1 MAGSL
6 CGSAWAES
14 IMDLT
19 GIGAQATQLESGK
32 KYLLVDPSSNEAYG
46 HELSGTTLAS
56 ITSSLSANLASKDDV
71 RKYVWEV
78 SVTTALGQYS
88 YTFKNV
94 ESGKLLRINSAYSGI
109 ETNASEDDVNTHKD
123 FVFEANA
130 SASTVTAA
138 KYNSASNSYLYIHE
152 GNTSYTPHGLS
163 WSANALTVSSVTAP
177 KFYEVKSEELMDA
190 DELNALYN
198 TSGFSFAS
206 KRLTDQT
213 AEPNGNLFNTKKVV
227 ARYVPQGY
235 EVEVDATDPSYAG
248 LTSDL
253 RIESGMYFFT
263 ENAPKMGADLDGDGK
278 ADVSIDYKD
287 WMNATILVVSSTE
300 TVEATNAGR
309 ASGDGF
315 ALAEVKVSD
324 LNFYQG
330 TDDAWMTE
338 GNEISINNA
347 KFRVQKSYVDAY
359 PYELNVDGFRYRKQ
373 GSKAEHGEADVKLH
387 VLEHNDD
394 FFLTTIHKPAAPAVF
409 GDQFIFKLAAA
420 GMKKG
425 IELLNKEAKVAA
437 YTIRIL
443 DGKEYNS
450 TDKIDKKDIKSVYG
464 KYLTNAVKV
473 VGGANQ
479 FKLVAKAKVLS
490 QLETPAYQWAISSV
504 DETYKVTFTNRE
516 TGEYFQASLFPKADL
531 GENVYELAMDPKEVT
546 AIYVD
551 ENTYNETEG
560 DDADMQQLIV
570 ELTPAEVDPYAG
582 FLNLDDETLVT
593 MAFARDN
600 NETSN
605 KWYVAAKKQA
615 GGYEL
620 NKNGKFAN
628 EVSGAAQWQLVKD
641 EKQSTII
648 ERSFVYNKDG
658 RVTVQARADKG
669 YAYVY
674 QLQYINDGI
683 ETERYFPK
691 GTSNVDEEEMLV
703 GEGLAKFVI
712 KLAADGSVYLIPVTQ
727 TSSNLASILDENT
740 KSVVD
745 ATYKQ
750 NIDKCEYKIPSSVY
764 AWPIAPTA
772 GNQDW
777 LLNTYLLVE
786 APEISYPAEEGHI
799 SLESDKGNYIS
810 MNENRDGIVVNE
822 NQYSF
827 YLQVTDEDAVVPSFY
842 ISNKGTVENGD
853 RLFLFN
859 PKDSVDYY
867 VADGTYDRKY
877 EWIKGET
884 KAIFKPATLWET
896 KDTLTTVVK
905 GNKVS
910 VAEEADD
917 EGVLGGLDNFKVQI
931 IQCEDNENEYRI
943 RSVAANKSS
952 YLYSFNDQLSWS
964 GNKAKAMRFTISA
977 GDPTSNESIADAAEG
992 VKVIAGNGTVEI
1004 QGAAGKNVVI
1014 TNVLGKVIT
1023 STVLTSDNATI
1034 AAPAGIIVVAVDGEE
1049 AVKAVVK

>member
-6 CGSAWAES
+6 CGSAFAQTPTVS
-14 IMDLT
+14 IKDLT
-19 GIGAQATQLESGK
+19 GIGSTVANELKNGAR
-32 KYLLVDPSSNEAYG
+32 YVMVDASSSLAYG
-46 HELSGTTLAS
+46 HEISTTTGKIVEVGEAINTPIFYDDS
-56 ITSSLSANLASKDDV
+56 DSKDGV
-71 RKYVWEV
+71 KKYIWTV
-78 SVTTALGQYS
+78 SVTEAPRGFFS
-88 YTFKNV
+88 YTLTNA
-94 ESGKLLRINSAYSGI
+94 ETGKALRYNSAYNAI
-109 ETNASEDDVNTHKD
+109 EKDPTAKAEDTFKD
-123 FVFEANA
+123 FVFEAT
-130 SASTVTAA
+130 STVTSTPTGA
-138 KYNSASNSYLYIHE
+138 KYSASNNYMVAYKA
-152 GNTSYTPHGLS
+152 GATTWNGLS
-163 WSANALTVSSVTAP
+163 WSGSPLTSTVAISAP
-177 KFYEVKSEELMDA
+177 AFYEVKSEKLEDA
-190 DELNALYN
+190 SELNALYN

-213 AEPNGNLFNTKKVV
+213 AEPNGNLFNTKRVV
-227 ARYVPQGY
+227 ARYVSSAID
-235 EVEVDATDPSYAG
+235 VDATQYPSYAG
-248 LTSDL
+248 GNDDL
-253 RIESGMYFFT
+253 RIEPGMYFFT
-263 ENAPKMGADLDGDGK
+263 ENAPKDGAD
-278 ADVSIDYKD
+278 YKE

-315 ALAEVKVSD
+315 ALTEVKVSD

-330 TDDAWMTE
+330 TDDAWKTA

-373 GSKAEHGEADVKLH
+373 GSKAEHGEANVKLH

-394 FFLTTIHKPAAPAVF
+394 FFLTTTHDIAN
-409 GDQFIFKLAAA
+409 DQFIFQLAAA

-425 IELLNKEAKVAA
+425 IDLLNTEAKVAA

-443 DGKEYNS
+443 DGKEYAPS
-450 TDKIDKKDIKSVYG
+450 TDNIDKKDIKSVYG
-464 KYLTNAVKV
+464 KYLTNAVNN
-473 VGGANQ
+473 ASQ
-479 FKLVAKAKVLS
+479 FELVAKAKVLS

-504 DETYKVTFTNRE
+504 DDTYKVTFTNRE
-516 TGEYFQASLFPKADL
+516 TGEFFTASLFPKTDL
-531 GENVYELAMDPKEVT
+531 GENVYELAVANNEKVT
-546 AIYVD
+546 AIYVN

-560 DDADMQQLIV
+560 GDANLQQLIV

-605 KWYVAAKKQA
+605 KWYAAVKNQI
-615 GGYEL
+615 GSTTEFQL
-620 NKNGKFAN
+620 NKNGKFSN
-628 EVSGAAQWQLVKD
+628 EVFGAAQWQLVKED
-641 EKQSTII
+641 NKRTII
-648 ERSFVYNKDG
+648 ERSFVYNRDG

-674 QLQYINDGI
+674 QLQYINDGL
-683 ETERYFPK
+683 ETERYFPQ
-691 GTSNVDEEEMLV
+691 GDACVDENESLV
-703 GEGLAKFVI
+703 REDNARFVI
-712 KLAADGSVYLIPVTQ
+712 KLAADGSVYLIPVTS
-727 TSSNLASILDENT
+727 TSASIASILNENT

-745 ATYKQ
+745 ATYDAS
-750 NIDKCEYKIPSSVY
+750 NDICEYGTPSSVY
-764 AWPIAPTA
+764 AWPSTSTQ
-772 GNQDW
+772 QDW
-777 LLNTYLLVE
+777 LLNTYLIVE

-799 SLESDKGNYIS
+799 SLVGESNYVS

-859 PKDSVDYY
+859 PADSVSYY

-877 EWIKGET
+877 QWNEDDT

-910 VAEEADD
+910 VAKEADD
-917 EGVLGGLDNFKVQI
+917 EGVLGGLDYFKVQI

-943 RSVAANKSS
+943 RSVAEKGS
-952 YLYSFNDQLSWS
+952 YLYSINEKLSWS
-964 GNKAKAMRFTISA
+964 GDKKNAMRFKISA

-992 VKVIAGNGTVEI
+992 VKVIAGNGVVEI

-1034 AAPAGIIVVAVDGEE
+1034 AAPAGIIVVAVDGEA